1 MTAIFCTTYS
11 YLSPDIQRKYPSV
24 FKISLYMLKLLTS
37 LSVVWEVQV
46 QTSVWSNQ
54 RLYMIHCCLSAVLD
68 IEVQALIG

>member
-11 YLSPDIQRKYPSV
+11 YLSPDIQRKYPLV

-37 LSVVWEVQV
+37 LSVVWEIQV
-46 QTSVWSNQ
+46 QTCLINP
-54 RLYMIHCCLSAVLD
+54 LYMIRCYLSAMLD

>member
-11 YLSPDIQRKYPSV
+11 YLYPDIQRKYPSV

-37 LSVVWEVQV
+37 LSVVWEIQV
-46 QTSVWSNQ
+46 QTCLINP
-54 RLYMIHCCLSAVLD
+54 LYMIRCYLSAMLD